1 MTFFM
6 SSPSSLSRSFTPVHF
21 CIHLSKVRINV
32 GSIIAWR
39 NQYEGRKDVQ
49 EGKGKCRQHC
59 FLLKIANPLWE
70 LRCMVMVMHFFP
82 FCAID
87 ICDPLASKAWW
98 IKCCLTP
105 TQQINEIYSMY
116 SYQTLN
122 VVPTL
127 VCVFLC

>member
-1 MTFFM
+1 MQLPHSRNLRALTQIFYYYYFRLGWVMKIHTLYSVHLCNTVCMTFFM

-59 FLLKIANPLWE
+59 FLLKIAGPTMRAEVHGHGHALFSF
-70 LRCMVMVMHFFP
+70 LR
-82 FCAID
+82 
-87 ICDPLASKAWW
+87 
-98 IKCCLTP
+98 
-105 TQQINEIYSMY
+105 Y
-116 SYQTLN
+116 
-122 VVPTL
+122 
-127 VCVFLC
+127 